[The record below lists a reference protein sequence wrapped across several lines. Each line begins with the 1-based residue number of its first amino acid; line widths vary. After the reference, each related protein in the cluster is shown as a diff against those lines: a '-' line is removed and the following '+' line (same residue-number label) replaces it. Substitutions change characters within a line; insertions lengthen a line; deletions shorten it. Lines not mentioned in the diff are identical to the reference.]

1 MATGKKKLLGL
12 FIDPIYKL
20 NVNKDT
26 SCRLA
31 AEAESRGFD
40 VFYFNTNGLY
50 FDNGDVRAS
59 GQMVHFD
66 RGDGIQND
74 HWFGEDKDISLKK
87 CDAILVRRDPPMDSS
102 YLTATYML
110 DLLRDDVV
118 MINDPMFM
126 RNSHSKLQALQFS
139 QFMVPTLIASDK
151 AAVKRFFEAHQDII
165 LKPVHGM
172 GGQGVVRMKDG
183 KDPNFNSLVD
193 TMLKAYGGHVMAQ
206 QYIQGADQ
214 GEKRIILFDGDVYG
228 AIIKKAAT
236 GDFRGNISAGATFEK
251 TDLTDREKEI
261 VAALK
266 PYIQERNLF
275 FVGLDV
281 INGHVIEINSISPG
295 ALSWANMVY
304 DTPFE
309 RIFWDVF
316 DKKYA

>member
-1 MATGKKKLLGL
+1 MVKKKRLGL

-20 NVNKDT
+20 NVNKDS

-31 AEAESRGFD
+31 AEAESRGYE
-40 VFYFNTNGLY
+40 VFYFDTKGLY
-50 FDNGDVRAS
+50 FDGGDVRAS
-59 GQMVHFD
+59 GQIIHFD
-66 RGDGIQND
+66 RGEGIQND
-74 HWFGEDKDISLKK
+74 YWFGEEADISLKK
-87 CDAILVRRDPPMDSS
+87 CDVILVRRDPPMDAS

-118 MINDPMFM
+118 LVNDPMFM

-139 QFMVPTLIASDK
+139 DFMVPTLIASDK
-151 AAVKRFFEAHQDII
+151 AMVKRFYDKHNDII

-172 GGQGVVRMKDG
+172 GGQGVVRMTGG

-206 QYIQGADQ
+206 QYIKGAEK
-214 GEKRIILFDGDVYG
+214 GEKRVILFDGDVYG
-228 AIIKKAAT
+228 AILKKPAA

-251 TDLTDREKEI
+251 TDLSAREQEI

-266 PYIQERNLF
+266 PYINERNLF
-275 FVGLDV
+275 FVGLDLIDGYV
-281 INGHVIEINSISPG
+281 TEINSVSPG
-295 ALSWANMVY
+295 ALTWANTVY

-316 DKKYA
+316 EKKYA